1 MMENAEPELR
11 EEPQPSFPSPSPSEQ
26 PGPPP
31 AVETQPAGFLRRGV
45 AFLIDIFILQLLY
58 FIVMLIGFLAIRLAM
73 GETLSLSEEAS
84 LVPIIAPFV
93 AAWFCLFL
101 GYFTFFHAYGGQT
114 PAKMLIRIKV
124 VTLEE
129 SPLSPLRALLRSFG
143 YFLSSFFFGFG
154 FLIAIF
160 ERKKRALHD
169 LLTRT
174 EVILA

>member
-1 MMENAEPELR
+1 MENVDPPLAEEVPEAS
-11 EEPQPSFPSPSPSEQ
+11 PAPSPPEAPLQ
-26 PGPPP
+26 P
-31 AVETQPAGFLRRGV
+31 ASVRPAGFLRRAV
-45 AFLIDIFILQLLY
+45 AFLIDFFILELLY
-58 FIVMLIGFLAIRLAM
+58 LILMLVGFLAIRLAM
-73 GETLSLSEEAS
+73 GDRFSLSQTGS
-84 LVPIIAPFV
+84 LVPLIASFV

-124 VTLEE
+124 ITSEAM
-129 SPLSPLRALLRSFG
+129 PLSPFRSLLRSFG

-160 ERKKRALHD
+160 EKKKRTLHD

>member
-1 MMENAEPELR
+1 MEGV
-11 EEPQPSFPSPSPSEQ
+11 EQ
-26 PGPPP
+26 PIEGRIPESPP
-31 AVETQPAGFLRRGV
+31 ALSLPVEKPGEVAVAQPAGFLRRV
-45 AFLIDIFILQLLY
+45 IAFLIDFFIIEVLY
-58 FIVMLIGFLAIRLAM
+58 LFVLIAGFLAIRMSDGGAEL
-73 GETLSLSEEAS
+73 LLSEEGS
-84 LVPIIAPFV
+84 VTPLVAPFV

-101 GYFTFFHAYGGQT
+101 GYFTFFHAHGGQT

-124 VTLEE
+124 VV
-129 SPLSPLRALLRSFG
+129 SGAIPLSPLRALVRSFG

-154 FLIAIF
+154 FLISIF

>member
-1 MMENAEPELR
+1 MEGVDQSFEGRIPDSPPTLSEEKPEDV
-11 EEPQPSFPSPSPSEQ
+11 
-26 PGPPP
+26 
-31 AVETQPAGFLRRGV
+31 AAAQPAGFLRRAV
-45 AFLIDIFILQLLY
+45 AFLIDFFIIEMLYLVLL
-58 FIVMLIGFLAIRLAM
+58 VAGFFAVRM
-73 GETLSLSEEAS
+73 STGGEGLLLSEEGS
-84 LVPIIAPFV
+84 LTPLVAPFV

-124 VTLEE
+124 VT
-129 SPLSPLRALLRSFG
+129 SGAVPLSPFRALVRSFG

-154 FLIAIF
+154 FFIALF
-160 ERKKRALHD
+160 EKKKRAMHD